1 MIWINMAM
9 ATSLLRTYFQIK
21 MTSLVLRGLSKFVRF
36 NSRNIRLQAPLTLSA
51 CDIFRPA
58 AVITR
63 ASLSTT
69 HILEKKGKNKQKSE
83 KPVIDELLDAVEEE
97 DEEDE
102 AAAFTDT
109 VGQRESELKSLL
121 IQQSKGKKPSKGSTQ
136 MSYAE
141 FVKIVPG
148 EKLWNDL
155 ESILENLKNIYLH
168 QLSLRSASSIGK

>member
-1 MIWINMAM
+1 
-9 ATSLLRTYFQIK
+9 
-21 MTSLVLRGLSKFVRF
+21 MTSLVLRGLNKFVCF
-36 NSRNIRLQAPLTLSA
+36 NSRNIRLRDPLTLFA

-69 HILEKKGKNKQKSE
+69 HILKKKGKNKPKSE
-83 KPVIDELLDAVEEE
+83 KPVLDELLDAVEEE

-102 AAAFTDT
+102 AAAFTDAA
-109 VGQRESELKSLL
+109 GQRESELKSLL

-148 EKLWNDL
+148 EKLWKDL
-155 ESILENLKNIYLH
+155 ESILENLKNTYLH

>member
-1 MIWINMAM
+1 
-9 ATSLLRTYFQIK
+9 
-21 MTSLVLRGLSKFVRF
+21 MTSPLVWRGLNKIVCF
-36 NSRNIRLQAPLTLSA
+36 NSRNIRLRVPLTIFA

-69 HILEKKGKNKQKSE
+69 HILEKKGKNKPKSE

-97 DEEDE
+97 EEEDE
-102 AAAFTDT
+102 EAAFRDT

-121 IQQSKGKKPSKGSTQ
+121 IQQSKGKKLSKGSTQ

-155 ESILENLKNIYLH
+155 ESSLESLKNIYLH
-168 QLSLRSASSIGK
+168 QLSVRSASSIGRLNFLKKI

>member
-1 MIWINMAM
+1 MA
-9 ATSLLRTYFQIK
+9 
-21 MTSLVLRGLSKFVRF
+21 SLVLRGLNKFVCI
-36 NSRNIRLQAPLTLSA
+36 NSRNIHLQVPLTLFA

-69 HILEKKGKNKQKSE
+69 HILEKKGKNKPKSE

-97 DEEDE
+97 EEEDE
-102 AAAFTDT
+102 EAAFRDT

-121 IQQSKGKKPSKGSTQ
+121 IQQSKGKKLSKGSTQ

-155 ESILENLKNIYLH
+155 ESSLENLKNIYLH
-168 QLSLRSASSIGK
+168 QLSVRSASSIGRLNFY